1 MLPSLAFV
9 IMFIIHGK
17 MSCGIT
23 IVGMMMV
30 LDKI

>member
-1 MLPSLAFV
+1 MLPSPVFV
-9 IMFIIHGK
+9 IMSIIHGK
-17 MSCGIT
+17 MSYGIT

>member
-9 IMFIIHGK
+9 IIFMIHGK

-23 IVGMMMV
+23 VVGMIMV
-30 LDKI
+30 LDKV